1 MATKIIMPKQG
12 LQMTE
17 GTITRWLKKEGET
30 VKEGEP
36 LFEMETDKL
45 TITIDSTAAG
55 TLLKIVHGEGDVVP
69 ITETIAWIGEAG
81 ETVQDEKPAV
91 QTAAVQTPTPEAIQ
105 NAPQTENA
113 QTLPEG
119 VEKIILP
126 KQGLQM
132 TEGTITHWLKQE
144 GDDVKE
150 GEPLFEME
158 TDKLTITIDSTATG
172 TLLKILAKDGETVPI
187 TETIA
192 LVGKRGT
199 DVSSFKTGN
208 VETPAAKTE
217 VSTPAVDSSPAPT
230 ETKTVLRK
238 QGERVFITPRARTR
252 AEERHVDID
261 SVAGSGPEG
270 LIIERDVLA
279 APEIRATPAARDVAA
294 SSGVRLSDL
303 SGNGLGGRIV
313 VQDVLN
319 AVRGSIPEKEVSRVE
334 NAAGTEEEKPERLS
348 GMRKAI
354 WENMS
359 RSLHEM
365 AQAQHKIRVDMTE
378 CTKLRKVLKA
388 KEQNVS
394 YNDILILALTKALA
408 EYPYLNAH
416 VIGKD
421 VYLKKNINIG
431 IAVAVENGLIVPTVR
446 NCESMNLGQ
455 IHTAAAAQIK
465 KAQSGTLTP
474 DDYTDGT
481 FTVTNLG
488 MFGLD
493 EFTAIINPPQ
503 TGILAIGA
511 IVDTPV
517 VRDGQIVIRPIC
529 TMTLTYDH
537 RVIDGAPAAKFLAKL
552 KSLLEEP
559 LLML

>member
-17 GTITRWLKKEGET
+17 GTITRWLKKEGEL

-69 ITETIAWIGEAG
+69 ITETIAWIGDAG
-81 ETVQDEKPAV
+81 ETIQDEKPA
-91 QTAAVQTPTPEAIQ
+91 QTATPQASVAKESQ
-105 NAPQTENA
+105 NVSQPNKEQV
-113 QTLPEG
+113 LPEG

-144 GDDVKE
+144 GDDIKE

-172 TLLKILAKDGETVPI
+172 TILKLLAKDGDTVPI

-199 DVSSFKTGN
+199 DVSSFSACGGN
-208 VETPAAKTE
+208 ASSDKAD
-217 VSTPAVDSSPAPT
+217 VSAPAVASTSAPT
-230 ETKTVLRK
+230 EVKAIQRK
-238 QGERVFITPRARTR
+238 QGERIFITPRARTR
-252 AEERHVDID
+252 AEERHVDIE
-261 SVAGSGPEG
+261 SVPGSGPEG

-294 SSGVRLSDL
+294 SGGVRLSDL
-303 SGNGLGGRIV
+303 TGNGLGGRIV

-319 AVRGSIPEKEVSRVE
+319 AMRGSQPTAEIPME
-334 NAAGTEEEKPERLS
+334 NSATEAGEEKAERLT

-388 KEQNVS
+388 KEQSVS

-446 NCESMNLGQ
+446 NCQSMNLGQ
-455 IHTAAAAQIK
+455 IHAAASAQIK

-511 IVDTPV
+511 IIDTPV
-517 VRDGQIVIRPIC
+517 VRDGQIVARPIC

-552 KSLLEEP
+552 KTLLEEP